1 MVTILTISHDV
12 GLNQNKGKSKAT
24 LRNCSYDKVLWKYAA
39 NLQENTHAK
48 VRFQ

>member
-1 MVTILTISHDV
+1 MTYAKDGSSRPEVFLK
-12 GLNQNKGKSKAT
+12 QEF
-24 LRNCSYDKVLWKYAA
+24 WKYSH